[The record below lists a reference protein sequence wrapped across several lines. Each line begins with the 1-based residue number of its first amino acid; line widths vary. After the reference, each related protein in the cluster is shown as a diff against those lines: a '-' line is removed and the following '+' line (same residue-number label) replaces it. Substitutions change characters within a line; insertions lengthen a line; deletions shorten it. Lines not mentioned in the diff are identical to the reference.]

1 MKLAP
6 IFLLCAWAIQAQQP
20 DSSTAAQPSPAQP
33 SPGQPSTEEQQDLM
47 RAVNEGTSP
56 VDLIRSLEAHLAKYP
71 NSVQRADLDRTLAKA
86 AIESNDVP
94 RIAKYG
100 ELAVAVW
107 PDDFQLRDRLA
118 YAFVILGGSESAR
131 GQEYAAKAYKYARA
145 FEDLVDKMPVAT
157 GRDAAHQQD
166 EQERAMARALM
177 YQARAR
183 TIQND
188 SPDALRLAARAFSA
202 YPGEESAREWAEA
215 LIRAGQQAEAI
226 EHLADAFVIPDPYAT
241 DDKRQGDRLLMGELY
256 TKIHGSEKGLGDLI
270 LASYDRV
277 STMVETRRQRLL
289 ALSPN
294 SSLADPMEFT
304 VTGLDGKKLQLASLK
319 GKLLIMDFWATWCV
333 PCRVQ
338 HPLYETL
345 RDRFGSRG
353 DVAFL
358 EMNADEDRSIVEPFL
373 TAQNWNKAVYFEDG
387 LARLLNV
394 MNIPTTIL
402 IDKDGRLA
410 SRMDGFDPATF
421 LDQMTARIQSL
432 LPDSA
437 APAK

>member
-1 MKLAP
+1 MKPAAIL
-6 IFLLCAWAIQAQQP
+6 LLCAWTALAQQP
-20 DSSTAAQPSPAQP
+20 QPGPEP
-33 SPGQPSTEEQQDLM
+33 SNEEQQDLM

-71 NSVQRADLDRTLAKA
+71 NSVQRADLERTLAKA
-86 AIESNDVP
+86 AVESNDLP
-94 RIAKYG
+94 RIVKYG
-100 ELAVAVW
+100 EPAVATA
-107 PDDFQLRDRLA
+107 PDDFQLLDRLA
-118 YAFVILGGSESAR
+118 YAFLILGGPDNAV
-131 GQEYAAKAYKYARA
+131 KAYKYARA
-145 FEDLVDKMPVAT
+145 FEDVLDKMPVAT
-157 GRDAAHQQD
+157 GRDAVHQQD
-166 EQERAMARALM
+166 DQERAIARALL

-183 TIQND
+183 TIQNV
-188 SPDALRLAARAFSA
+188 SADALRLVARAFSA
-202 YPGEESAREWAEA
+202 YPGEETAREWAEV
-215 LIRAGQQAEAI
+215 LIHAGQPADAI

-256 TKIHGSEKGLGDLI
+256 IKLHGSEKGLGDLI
-270 LASYDRV
+270 LSSYDRV
-277 STMVETRRQRLL
+277 STMVETRRQRLF

-345 RDRFGSRG
+345 RERFSSRG

-358 EMNADEDRSIVEPFL
+358 EMNSDEDRSVVEPFL
-373 TAQNWNKAVYFEDG
+373 TAEKWGKVVYFEDG

-402 IDKDGRLA
+402 IDKSGHVA
-410 SRMDGFDPATF
+410 SRMDGFDPETF
-421 LDQMTARIQSL
+421 LDQMTGRIQAIL
-432 LPDSA
+432 DV
-437 APAK
+437 K

>member
-1 MKLAP
+1 MRLAACVL
-6 IFLLCAWAIQAQQP
+6 FCAIAAMTAIAQQ
-20 DSSTAAQPSPAQP
+20 AQPSP
-33 SPGQPSTEEQQDLM
+33 SPAPSTEEQQDLM

-71 NSVQRADLDRTLAKA
+71 NSVQRADLERTLAKA

-94 RIAKYG
+94 RIVKYG
-100 ELAVAVW
+100 ELAVAAA
-107 PDDFQLRDRLA
+107 PEDFQLLDRLA
-118 YAFVILGGSESAR
+118 YAFLILGGSENSV
-131 GQEYAAKAYKYARA
+131 KAYKYARA

-166 EQERAMARALM
+166 DQERAMARALM

-188 SPDALRLAARAFSA
+188 GPDALRLAARAFSA

-215 LIRAGQQAEAI
+215 FIHAGQQADAI

-289 ALSPN
+289 ALNPN

-345 RDRFGSRG
+345 RERFGSRG
-353 DVAFL
+353 DVVFL
-358 EMNADEDRSIVEPFL
+358 EMNADEDRSVVEPFL
-373 TAQNWNKAVYFEDG
+373 TAEKWDKAVYFEDG

-402 IDKDGRLA
+402 IDKNGRLA

-421 LDQMTARIQSL
+421 LDQMTSRIQSF

>member
-1 MKLAP
+1 MKLAAVV
-6 IFLLCAWAIQAQQP
+6 LSCAVLCAWTVRAQRPEPPIEPSIQ
-20 DSSTAAQPSPAQP
+20 
-33 SPGQPSTEEQQDLM
+33 EQQDLM

-56 VDLIRSLEAHLAKYP
+56 VDLIRALEAHLAKYP
-71 NSVQRADLDRTLAKA
+71 KTAQRADIERSLAKA

-100 ELAVAVW
+100 ESAFATSAA
-107 PDDFQLRDRLA
+107 DFQLLDRLT
-118 YAFVILGGSESAR
+118 YAFLTLGGPEN
-131 GQEYAAKAYKYARA
+131 AAKAYKYARA

-157 GRDAAHQQD
+157 GRDAVHQQD
-166 EQERAMARALM
+166 EQERAIGRALI

-183 TIQND
+183 VIQND
-188 SPDALRLAARAFSA
+188 TTDALRLVARAFSA
-202 YPGEESAREWAEA
+202 YPSEESARQWAEVLLRSGRPA
-215 LIRAGQQAEAI
+215 DAI
-226 EHLADAFVIPDPYAT
+226 EHLAEAFVIPDPYTT
-241 DDKRQGDRLLMGELY
+241 DEKRQGDRLLLGELY
-256 TKIHGSEKGLGDLI
+256 AKQHGSEKGLGDLV
-270 LASYDRV
+270 LSAYDRV
-277 STMVETRRQRLL
+277 STIVETRRKKLL
-289 ALSPN
+289 ALDPN

-319 GKLLIMDFWATWCV
+319 GKLLVLDFWATWCV

-345 RDRFGSRG
+345 RERFGARG

-358 EMNADEDRSIVEPFL
+358 EMNSDDDRTVVEPFL
-373 TAQNWNKAVYFEDG
+373 TAEKWDKAVYFEDG

-402 IDKDGRLA
+402 IDKSGRIA
-410 SRMDGFDPATF
+410 SRMDGFDPSTF

-432 LPDSA
+432 LGDSTA
-437 APAK
+437 AK